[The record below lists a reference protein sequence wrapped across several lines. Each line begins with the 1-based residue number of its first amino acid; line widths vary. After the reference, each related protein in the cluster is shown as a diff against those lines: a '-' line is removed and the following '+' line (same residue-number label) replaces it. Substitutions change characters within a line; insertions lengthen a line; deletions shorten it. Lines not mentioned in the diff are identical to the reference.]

1 MYDLLDLLLLRRGTP
16 VDDRTLAFRRIDGR
30 SSARVIYFLPW
41 HTPFAFARRAGF
53 LPLDFLACYEMPP
66 AIVSSQPN
74 LCAQALRGLVEDAER
89 RLGEVGIQAQHAL
102 VVGLSVGSFPATFLA
117 NRTGARLCS
126 VASADRA
133 DLALWQS
140 PATRSIKIR
149 ALQAGIELTDY
160 AAALSGAH
168 PAHNLATIGQ
178 DSVFLLGQRDPF
190 IPAERSAGLLQ
201 AIAASRPDAR
211 VVTLD
216 GGHFKTLVSSGR
228 YQRAMLGIE
237 RRQWALGRLAW
248 SDARKLLAPR
258 IPVPVPS
265 SSLTGSSL
273 TGPVASA
280 RRPARP

>member
-1 MYDLLDLLLLRRGTP
+1 LT
-16 VDDRTLAFRRIDGR
+16 FRRIDGR
-30 SSARVIYFLPW
+30 STASVIYFLPW

-66 AIVSSQPN
+66 AIISSQPN
-74 LCAQALRGLVEDAER
+74 LCAQSLRDLVEDAER
-89 RLGEVGIQAQHAL
+89 RLGEAGIRPQHAL
-102 VVGLSVGSFPATFLA
+102 IVGLSIGSFPATFLA

-133 DLALWQS
+133 DLALWHS
-140 PATRSIKIR
+140 PATHSIKSR
-149 ALQAGIELTDY
+149 ALQAGIGLADY
-160 AAALSGAH
+160 AAALFGVH

-201 AIAASRPDAR
+201 AIAASRPDAH

-237 RRQWALGRLAW
+237 RRPWPLARFAW
-248 SDARKLLAPR
+248 SDARKVLASR
-258 IPVPVPS
+258 IPVPVAS
-265 SSLTGSSL
+265 SSLAP
-273 TGPVASA
+273 PVASA
-280 RRPARP
+280 GRPARP

>member
-30 SSARVIYFLPW
+30 STAKVIYFLPW

-74 LCAQALRGLVEDAER
+74 LCAQVLHGLVEDAER
-89 RLGEVGIQAQHAL
+89 RFREVGVRPQHAL
-102 VVGLSVGSFPATFLA
+102 IVGLSVGSFPATFLA

-133 DLALWQS
+133 DLTLWQS
-140 PATRSIKIR
+140 PATHSIKSR
-149 ALQAGIELTDY
+149 ALQAGIGLADY
-160 AAALSGAH
+160 VAALVDAH

-190 IPAERSAGLLQ
+190 IPTERSTGLLQ

-211 VVTLD
+211 VVRLD
-216 GGHFKTLVSSGR
+216 AGHFKTLVLSGR

-237 RRQWALGRLAW
+237 RRPWPLGRFAW
-248 SDARKLLAPR
+248 SDARKVLTPR
-258 IPVPVPS
+258 IPVPVSS
-265 SSLTGSSL
+265 SSLAS
-273 TGPVASA
+273 PVASA
-280 RRPARP
+280 GRPLRP